1 VWGLHLTRTAKMPVH
16 PPLCVFSGEVP
27 GRGFQVPPRRGK
39 G

>member
-1 VWGLHLTRTAKMPVH
+1 LTRTAKMPVH

>member
-1 VWGLHLTRTAKMPVH
+1 LTRTAKMPDH
-16 PPLCVFSGEVP
+16 PPLCVFSGEVS

>member
-1 VWGLHLTRTAKMPVH
+1 LTRTAKMPDH

-27 GRGFQVPPRRGK
+27 GSGFQVPPRRGK